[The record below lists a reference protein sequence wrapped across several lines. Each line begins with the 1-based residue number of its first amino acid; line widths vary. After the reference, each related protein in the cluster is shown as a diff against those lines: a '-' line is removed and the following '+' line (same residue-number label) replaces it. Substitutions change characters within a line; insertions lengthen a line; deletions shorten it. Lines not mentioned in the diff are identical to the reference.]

1 MTRRQFIALMGVTAA
16 AWPFAARAQEPG
28 RTYRL
33 GVLLPATRDVPV
45 NTGFLDEFR
54 RYSFIEGQNLTVEWR
69 AYGPHPDLISQYAAE
84 LVEARVDVIAA
95 GGVVGVRAAQQAT
108 TTIPIV
114 ALVEDM
120 LGFGLVTSLARP
132 PGNTTGVSLFVPEL
146 DGKRVE
152 ILIEA
157 VPGLRRMA
165 TLADANNTTVAKL
178 DALREG
184 ARAHSIELSIH
195 QVTRG
200 EEIVAAIDSA
210 QASGATALNVLSSP
224 LFFAH
229 LHLILDRVAALRL
242 PSIYDFPEM
251 AEEGGFCAYG
261 PRLSQFF
268 VKVMPQQIVKIF
280 RGAKVADVPVEQP
293 TTFELVINLKT
304 ANALGVTVPPALL
317 VRADKVIE

>member
-1 MTRRQFIALMGVTAA
+1 MRRREFIALCGASIA
-16 AWPFAARAQEPG
+16 GPFAALAQEAG
-28 RTYRL
+28 RTYGL
-33 GVLLPATRDVPV
+33 GVLLPAPRDVPV
-45 NTGFLDEFR
+45 NTAFLNEFR
-54 RYSFIEGQNLTVEWR
+54 RHSFIERQNLKVEWR
-69 AYGPHPDLISQYAAE
+69 AYGAHPDLISRYAAD

-114 ALVEDM
+114 AIVEDM

-132 PGNTTGVSLFVPEL
+132 SGNTTGVSGFVPEL

-165 TLADANNTTVAKL
+165 TLADANNTTDAKL

-184 ARAHSIELSIH
+184 ARTHNIELSIH

-200 EEIVAAIDSA
+200 EEIAAAIEGA
-210 QASGATALNVLSSP
+210 QASGAAALNVLSSP

-229 LHLILDRVAALRL
+229 LHLILDRAAALRL
-242 PSIYDFPEM
+242 PAIYDFPEM
-251 AEEGGFCAYG
+251 AEEGGFAAYG

-268 VKVMPQQIVKIF
+268 VKVMPLQIVKLL

-293 TTFELVINLKT
+293 TAFELVINLKT
-304 ANALGVTVPPALL
+304 AKAMGVTVPEALL
-317 VRADKVIE
+317 ARADKVIE

>member
-1 MTRRQFIALMGVTAA
+1 MRRREFVALMGASVT
-16 AWPFAARAQEPG
+16 WPFAAMAQEAG
-28 RTYRL
+28 RTYCL
-33 GVLLPATRDVPV
+33 GVLLPATRDVSV
-45 NTGFLDEFR
+45 NTAFLDEFR
-54 RYSFIEGQNLTVEWR
+54 RYSFIESQNLTVEWR
-69 AYGPHPDLISQYAAE
+69 AYGRHPDLISQYAAE

-114 ALVEDM
+114 AIVEDM

-132 PGNTTGVSLFVPEL
+132 PGNITGVSCFVPEL

-200 EEIVAAIDSA
+200 EEIAAAIDSA

-229 LHLILDRVAALRL
+229 LHLILDRAAALRL
-242 PSIYDFPEM
+242 PAIYDFPEM
-251 AEEGGFCAYG
+251 AEEGGFAAYG

-268 VKVMPQQIVKIF
+268 VKVMPQQIVKLF
-280 RGAKVADVPVEQP
+280 RGARVADVPVEQP